1 MNLRARVS
9 KLEAS
14 GDNRASITIWSDGKS
29 PEQISAEIAA
39 RIGTP
44 TTTQRVLL
52 IGWKQTPEVLLALPE
67 GSVAIATGVP
77 RAIPAAC

>member
-14 GDNRASITIWSDGKS
+14 GDNRAPITIWSDGKT
-29 PEQISAEIAA
+29 PEQISAEIAERRGA
-39 RIGTP
+39 NKTR
-44 TTTQRVLL
+44 RVVLV
-52 IGWKQTPEVLLALPE
+52 GWKQTPEVLAVLPE